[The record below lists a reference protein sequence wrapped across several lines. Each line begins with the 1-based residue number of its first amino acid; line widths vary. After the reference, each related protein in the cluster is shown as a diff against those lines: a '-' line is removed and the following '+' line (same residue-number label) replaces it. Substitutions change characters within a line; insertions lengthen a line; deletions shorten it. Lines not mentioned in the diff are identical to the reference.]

1 LEEVNLGQGEEKQ
14 PTYVRASLGDEQKSQ
29 LIELLW
35 SFIYCFA
42 WTYTVMP
49 GPSMELVEHVLP
61 IMKWFKPYKQPLRN
75 FSPELLGRIKEE
87 AEHLLEAKF
96 IRTCH
101 YAEWI
106 SNIVPVEKKNTG
118 KIRICVDFHNLN
130 QATPRDGYPM
140 PIAED
145 LINRA
150 LGHKVISFLDGNAG

>member
-1 LEEVNLGQGEEKQ
+1 
-14 PTYVRASLGDEQKSQ
+14 VRASLGDEQKSR
-29 LIELLW
+29 LIELLR